1 MMTSSLPSVS
11 PELAFLIDACA
22 PAPRTPVTLP
32 GDWPQVIQLALRHRV
47 YPRVWAN
54 RSDTFPPEQ
63 AAPMRAV
70 VAENALAALRNVA
83 RTLEAV
89 QLLRAAGLESLVL
102 KGPLLAHDLYGD
114 VALRVAGDIDL
125 LVRETEFGRAA
136 ETLAAAGYR
145 HPTGI
150 TPGALTRLR
159 KREHDLAFF
168 HPEDDTLIELHADI
182 AQPQY
187 GYRVDLEDWW
197 RRRRVRALGADSV
210 FLPSLEHAYL
220 LAALHAAK
228 HRWHRLDLVSD
239 IAAFLRLG
247 IDVDAV
253 HQDAAKAWLLSLV
266 RTGEAIA
273 AWMFEEKA
281 SDSRLVRD
289 AISQLIAGEELGRW
303 TGMGFD
309 LRLRERKAEKARYL
323 WKRLV
328 SAKLGL

>member
-1 MMTSSLPSVS
+1 MASSLLSIN

-22 PAPRTPVTLP
+22 STPRAPATAPA
-32 GDWPQVIQLALRHRV
+32 DWPRVIQLAREHRV
-47 YPRVWAN
+47 YPRLWAN
-54 RSDTFPPEQ
+54 RSDAFPSEH
-63 AAPMRAV
+63 AAPMLALVAGNAV
-70 VAENALAALRNVA
+70 AALRNVA
-83 RTLEAV
+83 RTMEAV
-89 QLLRAAGLESLVL
+89 RLLNTAGLESLVL
-102 KGPLLAHDLYGD
+102 KGPLLAQDLYGD

-125 LVRETEFGRAA
+125 LVRETEFPRAA

-150 TPGALTRLR
+150 TPAALARLR

-168 HPEDDTLIELHADI
+168 HPEDETLVELHADI
-182 AQPQY
+182 AQPHY

-197 RRRRVRALGADSV
+197 RRRRVRSLGADTV

-247 IDVDAV
+247 IDVEKV
-253 HQDAAKAWLLSLV
+253 HRDAAKAWLLSPV
-266 RTGEAIA
+266 CAGEAIA
-273 AWMFEEKA
+273 AWMFEGKT
-281 SDSRLVRD
+281 SNSRPVRD
-289 AISQLIAGEELGRW
+289 AVSQLIAGEDLGRW
-303 TGMGFD
+303 AGMGFD
-309 LRLRERKAEKARYL
+309 LRLRERKAQKARYL